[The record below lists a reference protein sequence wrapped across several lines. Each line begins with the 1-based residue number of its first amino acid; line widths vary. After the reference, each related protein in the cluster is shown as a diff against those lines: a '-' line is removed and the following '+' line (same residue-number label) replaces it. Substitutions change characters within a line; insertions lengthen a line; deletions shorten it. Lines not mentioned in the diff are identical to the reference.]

1 MKPKLIFIYF
11 AFALFLITVG
21 LTHINEDFIFL
32 VLIIMGFIWG
42 FMANESFSKDS
53 KLNNYKKYA
62 VTEGD
67 TLANIRTTDSYRE
80 MPSGPP
86 PSLSK
91 NAEIKSLKLTDKE
104 IEAIKWCVEQWTGI
118 KRAETLRNLLE
129 RIKDKENK

>member
-1 MKPKLIFIYF
+1 MKPKLIE
-11 AFALFLITVG
+11 LL
-21 LTHINEDFIFL
+21 EE
-32 VLIIMGFIWG
+32 II
-42 FMANESFSKDS
+42 ESADSYYIESNPSVPVILEKIVFNAASMIKILSKD
-53 KLNNYKKYA
+53 NKKISI
-62 VTEGD
+62 TEGD

-104 IEAIKWCVEQWTGI
+104 IVAIEWCVEQWTGI

-129 RIKDKENK
+129 RIKKNER